1 MSEKII
7 KDALTT
13 TFHDYRLTRGER
25 KGISSLLKENA
36 NLPSDRD
43 FIRSV
48 AFQLV
53 SEAIDEVSPT
63 DRNRIIEWLEE
74 ITKLLVNLE
83 RNPSESE
90 DASAAYFS
98 PGDNCVH
105 RISQLF
111 ATAKKSA
118 DICVFTITDDR
129 IRHEIIA
136 AHKRGLAIRI
146 LSDDDKSG
154 DLGSDV
160 DFLGRKGID
169 VRFDRS
175 SYHMHHKFAIF
186 DQKILLTGSY
196 NWTRSAAEHN
206 EENFLITRESK
217 LRNAYQ
223 KEFERLWELYA

>member
-1 MSEKII
+1 MSEKITQ
-7 KDALTT
+7 DALTT

-25 KGISSLLKENA
+25 KGISRLLQEHA
-36 NLPSDRD
+36 NQPSHRD
-43 FIRSV
+43 FIRST
-48 AFQLV
+48 AFRLA
-53 SEAIDEVSPT
+53 SEELDQAAST
-63 DRNRIIEWLEE
+63 DRKRILEWLEE

-83 RNPSESE
+83 RNPSDSKQASE
-90 DASAAYFS
+90 AFFS
-98 PGDNCVH
+98 PIDDCVH
-105 RISQLF
+105 RIGQLF

-129 IRHEIIA
+129 IRKEIIA
-136 AHKRGLAIRI
+136 AHKRGLIIRI

-160 DFLGRKGID
+160 DFLSRKGID

-186 DQKILLTGSY
+186 DQNILLTGSY

-206 EENFLITRESK
+206 EENFLITRETK
-217 LRNAYQ
+217 LRKAYQ
-223 KEFERLWELYA
+223 REFDRLWDLYA